1 MIACW
6 KCAEQIQDAAVACRF
21 CNANQ
26 SSLERNRAAQDRVAA
41 QLADEKSKD
50 RKKNL
55 LILIGLVPFIWLV
68 SQCSTSP
75 SDLEQSQQTT
85 DVLPMISVSASQL
98 VKAYDENEVRAQQ
111 DYGNHILDVT
121 GVVGSITLDI
131 TNDPTINFDVGGTL
145 TGVSVD
151 FAEGQSQFVAELKKG
166 QTITVRCNEIS
177 EVQGSPVL
185 RQCVL

>member
-26 SSLERNRAAQDRVAA
+26 ASLERTRMIS
-41 QLADEKSKD
+41 DEISASNSKS
-50 RKKNL
+50 RGAKKNL
-55 LILIGLVPFIWLV
+55 FALGGIIGLVWLAN
-68 SQCSTSP
+68 QCSTSP
-75 SDLEQSQQTT
+75 SDLQQSQQTSE
-85 DVLPMISVSASQL
+85 VLPIISVSASEL

-131 TNDPTINFDVGGTL
+131 TNDPSISFDVSGTL

-177 EVQGSPVL
+177 ELVARPVL
-185 RQCVL
+185 RGCVL